1 MSAALSAGL
10 LKEIRT
16 LADRY
21 PHKRAAL
28 LPALH
33 LVQKECGFISP
44 EAEEAVAGLLEIRPV
59 QVREVVTFYTMFF
72 RRPVGRF
79 HIQVCSNLTC
89 ALLGGDDLLA
99 HLQGKLGLNPGE
111 TSPDG
116 KFTLSSVECLGAC
129 EQSPCVMVN
138 EKLFGGLDPAALNE
152 LLKGL
157 S

>member
-1 MSAALSAGL
+1 MSAAFSAGL
-10 LKEIRT
+10 LKTIEA
-16 LADRY
+16 LAGRY

-28 LPALH
+28 LPVLH
-33 LVQKECGFISP
+33 LVQKEFGFISP
-44 EAEEAVAGLLEIRPV
+44 DAEQAVAGLLDIKPI

-79 HIQVCSNLTC
+79 HIQACTNLSCS
-89 ALLGGDDLLA
+89 LLGGEQLLA
-99 HLQGKLGLNPGE
+99 HLEEKLRLKPGE

-129 EQSPCVMVN
+129 EQSPCLMVN
-138 EKLFGGLDPAALNE
+138 ENLYGNLDKDRLDE
-152 LLKGL
+152 LLEGL

>member
-1 MSAALSAGL
+1 MSAGFSADL
-10 LKEIRT
+10 LKGIEA
-16 LADRY
+16 LAGRY

-28 LPALH
+28 LPVLH

-44 EAEEAVAGLLEIRPV
+44 DAEEAVAGLLDIKPV

-79 HIQVCSNLTC
+79 HIQVCTNLSC
-89 ALLGGDDLLA
+89 SLLDGEKLLA
-99 HLQGKLGLNPGE
+99 HLQEKLGLKPGE

-129 EQSPCVMVN
+129 EQSPCLMVN
-138 EKLFGGLDPAALNE
+138 ENLYGNLDKNKLDE

-157 S
+157 N

>member
-1 MSAALSAGL
+1 MSVVLSADL
-10 LKEIRT
+10 LKRIEA
-16 LADRY
+16 LAGRY

-28 LPALH
+28 LPVLH
-33 LVQKECGFISP
+33 LVQKECGFISS
-44 EAEEAVAGLLEIRPV
+44 EAEEAVAGLLGIRPI

-89 ALLGGDDLLA
+89 SLLGGEKLLA
-99 HLQGKLGLNPGE
+99 RLQEKLGIKPGE

-129 EQSPCVMVN
+129 EQSPCLIVN
-138 EKLFGGLDPAALNE
+138 ENLLGNLDPAALDE
-152 LLKGL
+152 LLKGMN
-157 S
+157 